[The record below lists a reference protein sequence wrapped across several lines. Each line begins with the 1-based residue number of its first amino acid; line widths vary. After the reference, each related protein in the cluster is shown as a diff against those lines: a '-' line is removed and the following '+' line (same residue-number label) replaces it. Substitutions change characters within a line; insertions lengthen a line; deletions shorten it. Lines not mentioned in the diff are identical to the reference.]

1 LVVQQHCALVTGASR
16 GIGRAIAI
24 RLAEEGYGI
33 AGCYTTPS
41 PEAAKTEAEIRA
53 LGVPCHFD
61 VCDVSDPDAVE
72 SFVRAAEDAVG
83 PFEALVNNA
92 GITRDG
98 PLAMAGAADWNA
110 VIATNLTGAWHLCRV
125 LTFRFLKRRS
135 GSIVNMSSI
144 AGIYG
149 NAGQTAYAASKA
161 GIVGLS
167 KSLAKEVARY
177 GVRVNT
183 VAPGFIESDMTD
195 ALSAKQ
201 REQALDRI
209 PVRRFGRAAEV
220 AEMVAFLLSP
230 RASYVTGQVFQVDGG
245 MTL

>member
-1 LVVQQHCALVTGASR
+1 MAEQCRVLVTGASR
-16 GIGRAIAI
+16 GIGRAISL
-24 RLAEEGYGI
+24 RLAEDGHGVV
-33 AGCYTTPS
+33 GCYTTPGAD
-41 PEAAKTEAEIRA
+41 AARTEAEVRA
-53 LGVPCHFD
+53 LGVPCHFG
-61 VCDVSDPDAVE
+61 VCDVSDLDAVDA
-72 SFVRAAEDAVG
+72 FVRTAEDTVG
-83 PFEALVNNA
+83 PLDGLVNNA
-92 GITRDG
+92 GITRDN
-98 PLAMAGAADWNA
+98 PLALTGAEDWNA
-110 VIATNLTGAWHLCRV
+110 VISTNLTGAWHLCRA

-135 GSIVNMSSI
+135 GCIVNMSSI

-177 GVRVNT
+177 GIRVNT
-183 VAPGFIESDMTD
+183 VAPGFIESDMTE

-201 REQALDRI
+201 REYALDRI
-209 PVRRFGRAAEV
+209 PLRRFGRAADV

-230 RASYVTGQVFQVDGG
+230 RAAYVTGQVFQVDGG

>member
-1 LVVQQHCALVTGASR
+1 MVQERCALITGASR
-16 GIGRAIAI
+16 GIGRAVAL
-24 RLAEEGYGI
+24 RLAADGYRI
-33 AGCYTTPS
+33 AGCYTAPG
-41 PEAAKTEAEIRA
+41 PAAASTEAEIRA

-61 VCDVSDPDAVE
+61 VCDVTDLAAVE
-72 SFVRAAEDAVG
+72 RFVRAAEEAVG
-83 PFEALVNNA
+83 PIDALVNNA

-98 PLAMAGAADWNA
+98 PLALTGPDDWHA
-110 VIATNLTGAWHLCRV
+110 VLATNLTGAWHLCHV
-125 LTFRFLKRRS
+125 LTFRFLKRRA

-161 GIVGLS
+161 GVVGLS
-167 KSLAKEVARY
+167 RSLAKEVAGY

-195 ALSAKQ
+195 ALSERQ
-201 REQALDRI
+201 RRRALDRI
-209 PVRRFGRAAEV
+209 PLGRFGQPADA

>member
-1 LVVQQHCALVTGASR
+1 MVQQYCALITGASR
-16 GIGRAIAI
+16 GIGRATAI
-24 RLAEEGYGI
+24 RLATEGYGI
-33 AGCYTTPS
+33 VGCYTAPS
-41 PEAAKTEAEIRA
+41 AAAAETEAEIRS
-53 LGVPCHFD
+53 LGVPCHFGA
-61 VCDVSDPDAVE
+61 CDVGDLDAVE
-72 SFVRAAEDAVG
+72 TFVRAAEDAVG
-83 PFEALVNNA
+83 PIGALVNNA

-98 PLAMAGAADWNA
+98 PLAMTAAEDWNA

-125 LTFRFLKRRS
+125 LSFRFLKRRS

-177 GVRVNT
+177 GVRVNV

-201 REQALDRI
+201 RERALDRI
-209 PVRRFGRAAEV
+209 PVRRFGQATEV
-220 AEMVAFLLSP
+220 AEMVAFLVSP